1 MPQQPKDEQ
10 GLSAEQIDALRA
22 YRDQH
27 GRRWESRLL
36 AEWLSSTGDEGP
48 ELRQVRNTFGPSWRS
63 SGPSP
68 PVEDS
73 HSASRRLFQRLP
85 CRSR

>member
-27 GRRWESRLL
+27 GRRWKSRLL
-36 AEWLSSTGDEGP
+36 AEWLSSAGDEGP
-48 ELRQVRNTFGPSWRS
+48 ELRQVRNTFGPSW
-63 SGPSP
+63 
-68 PVEDS
+68 
-73 HSASRRLFQRLP
+73 LLNYRLP
-85 CRSR
+85 D

>member
-27 GRRWESRLL
+27 GRRWKSRLL
-36 AEWLSSTGDEGP
+36 AEWHSSTGDEGP
-48 ELRQVRNTFGPSWRS
+48 ELRQVRNTFGPSW
-63 SGPSP
+63 
-68 PVEDS
+68 
-73 HSASRRLFQRLP
+73 LLNYRLP
-85 CRSR
+85 D